1 MSILLATE
9 KDHDE
14 IIKVMA
20 TCFDWNVEDMLKER
34 KNIPINNH
42 EQFFVYKNE
51 NNEIES
57 LLSVVSFDAFYEGN
71 VVKYGGIAGVSTLP
85 QYRKKGNIRKIMEKA
100 IEYMYENNMIIS
112 GLGPFKF
119 EFYRQFGYEW
129 CYDFQII
136 NCKLDYLKD
145 FKKADSY
152 KTFTYKSANIVER
165 FRNKI
170 ICDVN
175 GAIYRDDHFIKQQWD
190 KYKSKRS
197 KVIGAYYNHKLVSY
211 MIINFQKD
219 TIKVDEMYYQDESS
233 RQYLLGYLSKYIGK
247 YEKVEFLLQIQDNL
261 RTILPSPRITTWR
274 WPNMMGRIIDVKKVL
289 ELYKVNR
296 PFKKDFNMKVVDY
309 MNLHNNKTFN
319 ISYENNK
326 LIVKETDEKDD
337 ICININ
343 RLSQLLFGF
352 LSAKE
357 LIEIGE
363 INISNKSTIPLIES
377 LFTKRKTMIWQEF

>member
-20 TCFDWNVEDMLKER
+20 TCFNWNVDDMLKER
-34 KNIPINNH
+34 KDIPINNH

-85 QYRKKGNIRKIMEKA
+85 QYRKKGNIRKIMKKA

-129 CYDFQII
+129 CYDFQIV
-136 NCKLDYLKD
+136 NCKIDYLKD
-145 FKKADSY
+145 FDLANGY
-152 KTFTYKSANIVER
+152 KTFSYKSANIVER
-165 FRNKI
+165 FRNKV
-170 ICDVN
+170 ICDIN
-175 GAIYRDDHFIKQQWD
+175 GAIYRDEHFIKQQWN
-190 KYKSKRS
+190 KYKSKKS
-197 KVIGAYYNHKLVSY
+197 KVIGAYFNHKLVSY
-211 MIINFQKD
+211 MVINFEKD
-219 TIKVDEMYYQDESS
+219 TIKVDEMYYQDENS
-233 RQYLLGYLSKYIGK
+233 RKYLLGYLSKYIGK

-261 RTILPSPRITTWR
+261 RSILPSPRITTWR

-289 ELYKVNR
+289 ELYKVNK
-296 PFKKDFNMKVVDY
+296 PFKKDFNMKVIDH
-309 MNLHNNKTFN
+309 MNSHNNKTFN
-319 ISYENNK
+319 ISCKNNK
-326 LIVKETDEKDD
+326 LMVEETNEKDD

-357 LIEIGE
+357 LIELDE
-363 INISNKSTIPLIES
+363 IFIFNKSIIPAIES